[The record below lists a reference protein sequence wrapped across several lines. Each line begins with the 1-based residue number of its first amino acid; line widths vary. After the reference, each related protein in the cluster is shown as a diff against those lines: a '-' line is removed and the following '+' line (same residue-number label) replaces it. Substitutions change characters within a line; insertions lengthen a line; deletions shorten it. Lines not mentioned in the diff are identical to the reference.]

1 MVWAVKAELKGVL
14 VDPLERIWMVVKGI
28 SVKAILTFLKVVMM
42 TVSKDDHSV
51 VERWLSG

>member
-1 MVWAVKAELKGVL
+1 MWAVKAELKGVL

-51 VERWLSG
+51 LERWLSG